1 MGIFDRIRRGTS
13 PGEAATWRYPLDRS
27 QDRVYTDGFAG
38 DLYVWDID
46 KTYIATDMHSL
57 AALVRIPFERGVD
70 KLNIAGT
77 EVLLRALRRGPSGGA
92 TYASNPIYFV
102 SASPPQLRAV
112 LERKM
117 VLDGVEFDG
126 ITFKDQ
132 LTLVRLRR
140 VQKLTAQVGYKL
152 AALLLNRAEL
162 PWTVR
167 ETLFGDDSETD
178 ALIYALYADIVAG
191 RLRGERLVRTLR
203 RNGTDFEDAA
213 YIDEL
218 SRELPTAE
226 LVHRVY
232 INMET
237 RKPRAGFDAF
247 GPRLVACYDTFQM
260 ALMLVQEGKVAPQT
274 AADVGRALLDRPN
287 RQSLGLL
294 RSAFDLVERG
304 LLTLDTLRELWP
316 DLHRRHL
323 LPRWVALT
331 DAPGPKLLETSEPP
345 GFLTPEHLLAPE

>member
-1 MGIFDRIRRGTS
+1 VGLFDRIRRTAG
-13 PGEAATWRYPLDRS
+13 PVEAPAWRYPLDRS
-27 QDRVYTDGFAG
+27 QDRTYPDGFAG

-46 KTYIATDMHSL
+46 KTYLATDMHSL
-57 AALVRIPFERGVD
+57 GAVLRIPLERGID

-77 EVLLRALRRGPSGGA
+77 EVLLRALRRGAAPA
-92 TYASNPIYFV
+92 DAYASNPIYFV

-132 LTLVRLRR
+132 LTLIRLRR
-140 VQKLTAQVGYKL
+140 LQKLTAQVGYKL
-152 AALLLNRAEL
+152 AALLLNRREL

-167 ETLFGDDSETD
+167 ETLFGDDSESD

-191 RLRGERLVRTLR
+191 RLRGDRLVRTLR
-203 RNGTDFEDAA
+203 RNGTDVEDAA

-218 SRELPTAE
+218 SRDLPTGE
-226 LVHRVY
+226 LVHRIY
-232 INMET
+232 INLET
-237 RKPRAGFDAF
+237 RRPRATFDAF

-260 ALMLVQEGKVAPQT
+260 ALHLAQDAKVTPQT
-274 AADVGRALLDRPN
+274 AADVARALLDRPG
-287 RQSLGLL
+287 RQPLGLL
-294 RSAFDLVERG
+294 RSALDLVERG
-304 LLTLDTLRELWP
+304 LLSLDTLRDLWP
-316 DLHRRHL
+316 ELHRRHL

-331 DAPGPKLLETSEPP
+331 DEPGPPLLQQSDPP
-345 GFLTPEHLLAPE
+345 GFVCPPDLLAPD